1 MRSRA
6 IAGTLATFALAGCAA
21 IPAFA
26 LAGGHAASG
35 HTVVIEHSKFIPG
48 TLTIRRGDTVTWSWR
63 DGKVNHN
70 VVASGFRSKVQS
82 RGSFTVRFTR
92 SGSFAYKCT
101 VHPKMSGRIVVK

>member
-6 IAGTLATFALAGCAA
+6 IAGTLATLAVATGAA
-21 IPAFA
+21 FPAFA
-26 LAGGHAASG
+26 SVGGHVASG
-35 HTVVIEHSKFIPG
+35 HTVVIVHSKFNPG

-63 DGKVNHN
+63 DGRVNHN

-82 RGSFTVRFTR
+82 KGSFTVRFTHR
-92 SGSFAYKCT
+92 GSFAYKCT

>member
-6 IAGTLATFALAGCAA
+6 IAGTLATFVLAGCAA

-26 LAGGHAASG
+26 SVGGHAASG

-48 TLTIRRGDTVTWSWR
+48 TLTVRRGDTVTWSWR
-63 DGKVNHN
+63 DGRVNHN

-82 RGSFTVRFTR
+82 RGSFTVRFTH
-92 SGSFAYKCT
+92 SGSFAYRCT
-101 VHPKMSGRIVVK
+101 VHPKMSGRIVVR

>member
-21 IPAFA
+21 IPSFA
-26 LAGGHAASG
+26 SVGGHAASG
-35 HTVVIEHSKFIPG
+35 HTVAIEHSKYIPG
-48 TLTIRRGDTVTWSWR
+48 TLTIKRGDMVTWSWR
-63 DGKVNHN
+63 DGRVNHN
-70 VVASGFRSKVQS
+70 VVGSGFRSRIQS
-82 RGSFTVRFTR
+82 KGSFTVRFTR